1 MNVTCPK
8 DQCSNIPNLPTP
20 WHRQLFIPYY
30 KRNTIS
36 SNQPVFSSPKL
47 DQNGDT
53 RNYSNDPS
61 VTLDPTPK
69 YKEIKSKDR
78 SNLGLRLHCDTTFAP
93 QGRKKWQEC
102 GPKIWR
108 DRQPKNPSLA
118 LILWTPPSGFLTLLS
133 YFCNTKPQNEFCSVM
148 WFFFLVLLPFLV
160 TVTFFH
166 QQNS

>member
-1 MNVTCPK
+1 MLHAQRINVQIFLIYP
-8 DQCSNIPNLPTP
+8 LPGIDNYWFQITKE
-20 WHRQLFIPYY
+20 IPY
-30 KRNTIS
+30 TIQ
-36 SNQPVFSSPKL
+36 QPVFSSPKL
-47 DQNGDT
+47 EQNRDT

-108 DRQPKNPSLA
+108 DMQPKNPSVA

-133 YFCNTKPQNEFCSVM
+133 YFCNTKPENEFSSMVLYLSTASV
-148 WFFFLVLLPFLV
+148 L
-160 TVTFFH
+160 
-166 QQNS
+166 